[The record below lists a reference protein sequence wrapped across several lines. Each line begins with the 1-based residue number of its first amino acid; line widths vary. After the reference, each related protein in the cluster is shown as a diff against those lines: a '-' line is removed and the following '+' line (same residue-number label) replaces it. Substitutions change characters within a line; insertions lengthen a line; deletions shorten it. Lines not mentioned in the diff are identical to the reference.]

1 MTDHTD
7 RRSARTRARLH
18 GALKSLAVTRGYD
31 HLSVQD
37 ICDAADVG
45 RSTFYAHYTGK
56 DDLKRGG
63 LDYLKAELIQ
73 AHDGRV
79 LGWTAAL
86 FAHGRAQIDLYRALH
101 GGPGAAVSLEG
112 VQAMLTYLI
121 DEDFKALGIETATRR
136 HRVRFTTAALMA
148 VLTGWLDTGA
158 KEPPEVMDA
167 LFHEMLENGLK
178 NSPF

>member
-1 MTDHTD
+1 MDYTD

-18 GALKSLAVTRGYD
+18 GALKSLAVTHGYD
-31 HLSVQD
+31 GLSVQD

-63 LDYLKAELIQ
+63 LDYLKAELI
-73 AHDGRV
+73 AARNERW

-101 GGPGAAVSLEG
+101 GGAGEAVSLDG
-112 VQAMLTYLI
+112 IQAMLSQLI
-121 DEDFKALGIETATRR
+121 DEDFKLTGMDAATRR
-136 HRVRFTTAALMA
+136 HKVRFATGALLAMLTA
-148 VLTGWLDTGA
+148 WLDSGA
-158 KEPPEVMDA
+158 KEPAEAMDA
-167 LFHEMLENGLK
+167 LFHEMVENGLK
-178 NSPF
+178 A

>member
-1 MTDHTD
+1 MPDHID
-7 RRSARTRARLH
+7 RRSLRTRARLH

-63 LDYLKAELIQ
+63 LDYLKAELTQ
-73 AHDGRV
+73 ARDGRM
-79 LGWTAAL
+79 LGFTAAL
-86 FAHGRAQIDLYRALH
+86 FAHGRDHVELYHALH
-101 GGPGAAVSLEG
+101 GGPGEAVSLDG
-112 VQAMLTYLI
+112 IQALLAQLI
-121 DEDFKALGIETATRR
+121 DDDFKAAGMDAATRR
-136 HRVRFTTAALMA
+136 HKVRFATGALLATLTA
-148 VLTGWLDTGA
+148 WLDGGA

-167 LFHEMLENGLK
+167 LFHDMVERGVK

>member
-1 MTDHTD
+1 MPHQTD

-45 RSTFYAHYTGK
+45 RSTFYAHYAGK

-63 LDYLKAELIQ
+63 LDYLKAELHQ
-73 AHDGRV
+73 ARDGRM

-86 FAHGRAQIDLYRALH
+86 FAHGRDHLALYRALH
-101 GGPGAAVSLEG
+101 GGPGEAVSLDG
-112 VQAMLTYLI
+112 IQAMLTQMI
-121 DEDFKALGIETATRR
+121 DEDFKAARMDVATRR
-136 HRVRFTTAALMA
+136 HKVRFTTGALLAM
-148 VLTGWLDTGA
+148 LTAWLDGGA
-158 KEPPEVMDA
+158 KEPPETMDA
-167 LFHEMLENGLK
+167 LFHQMLENGLRA
-178 NSPF
+178 